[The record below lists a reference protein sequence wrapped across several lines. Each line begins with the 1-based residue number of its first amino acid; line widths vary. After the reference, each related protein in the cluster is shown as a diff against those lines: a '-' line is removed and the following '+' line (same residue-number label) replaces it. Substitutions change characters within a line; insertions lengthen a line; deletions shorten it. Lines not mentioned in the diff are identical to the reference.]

1 MLRGKQLICLSSID
15 WDFNWQG
22 HQEIM
27 TRFAAAGNHVL
38 FVENT
43 GIRAPQWPDA
53 PRLRQRM
60 RDWRKG
66 PGGIR
71 QVQDRI
77 YVCAPLVLPFP
88 HSHIAQRLNR
98 WLFLGHIRRWVKR
111 AEFGPPLLWTFLP
124 TRFSLEVV
132 QMLKPVS
139 VVYYCIAD
147 FEQLGPPHR
156 VQQSEADLLRR
167 ADVVF
172 AQGEVLANRCR
183 QVHKYEISIVPFGVN
198 VERFQQGLKTTPPT
212 DLKRIQGPKIG
223 YVGALQR
230 HVDSD
235 LLKALAARNPD
246 WHIVIVGPQTAESPD
261 VQREKHQNIHLL
273 GAKPHEALPHY
284 IAGFDVCLIPY
295 VLSDYT
301 RTVYPT
307 KLTEYLILGKP
318 VVSTP
323 LPEVLAFN
331 DRHGPIVATGSTPEA
346 FEAHIRAALAEGD
359 APREPRMAIAR
370 QYDWNTRAAAMSRV
384 IEDRMK
390 KDQIAR

>member
-1 MLRGKQLICLSSID
+1 MLRGKQIICLSSID

-27 TRFAAAGNHVL
+27 ARFAAAGNRVL

-43 GIRAPQWPDA
+43 GIRMPRWPDL
-53 PRLRQRM
+53 PRLQQRM
-60 RDWRKG
+60 QDWHKS

-71 QVQDRI
+71 QVQDNLH
-77 YVCAPLVLPFP
+77 VCAPLICPFP
-88 HSHIAQRLNR
+88 HSRVVQRLNR
-98 WLFLGHIRRWVKR
+98 WLFLDPIRRWVRR

-124 TRFSLEVV
+124 TRFSLEVIEA
-132 QMLKPVS
+132 LKPAS

-147 FEQLGPPHR
+147 FQELGPPHR
-156 VQQSEADLLRR
+156 VQRSESALLRR

-172 AQGEVLANRCR
+172 AQGEVLADRCR
-183 QVHKYEISIVPFGVN
+183 RGHPDEISIVPFGVN
-198 VERFQQGLKTTPPT
+198 IERFQQGLYDPIPAE
-212 DLKRIQGPKIG
+212 LQRIPGLRLG

-230 HVDSD
+230 HVDMA
-235 LLKALAARNPD
+235 LLNGIAARNPD
-246 WHIVIVGPQTAESPD
+246 WHIVIVGPQLADGPSAWQEAN
-261 VQREKHQNIHLL
+261 VHLL
-273 GAKPHEALPHY
+273 GAKSHEEIPRY

-301 RTVYPT
+301 QTVYPT

-331 DRHGPIVATGSTPEA
+331 QRHGAVVAIGNTLEV
-346 FEAHIRAALAEGD
+346 FEDRIRHALCEDDGK
-359 APREPRMAIAR
+359 RQQRIAIAH
-370 QYDWNTRAAAMSRV
+370 QYDWDTRLKAMSRV
-384 IEDRMK
+384 IEDRIEK
-390 KDQIAR
+390 AERIR

>member
-1 MLRGKQLICLSSID
+1 MLRGKQIICLSSID

-27 TRFAAAGNHVL
+27 TRFAAAGNSVL

-43 GIRAPQWPDA
+43 GIRMPRWPDL

-60 RDWRKG
+60 QDWCKG

-71 QVQDRI
+71 QVQNNL
-77 YVCAPLVLPFP
+77 YVCAPLVCPFP
-88 HSHIAQRLNR
+88 HSRLVQRINR
-98 WLFLGHIRRWVKR
+98 WLFLGHIRRWVR
-111 AEFGPPLLWTFLP
+111 PAEFGPPIIWTFLP
-124 TRFSLEVV
+124 TRFALEVIRAF
-132 QMLKPVS
+132 KPAS
-139 VVYYCIAD
+139 VAYYCIAD

-156 VQQSEADLLRR
+156 VQRSEAALLRR

-172 AQGEVLANRCR
+172 VQGEVLADRCR
-183 QVHKYEISIVPFGVN
+183 QAHEYDIPIVPFGVN
-198 VERFQQGLKTTPPT
+198 VERFQRGLNASIPA
-212 DLKRIQGPKIG
+212 DLQRIQGPKIG

-230 HVDSD
+230 HVDD
-235 LLKALAARNPD
+235 ALLKKLAARNPD
-246 WHIVIVGPQTAESPD
+246 WNFVIVGPQVTGSSKAWQE
-261 VQREKHQNIHLL
+261 RNIHLL
-273 GAKPHEALPHY
+273 GAKPHEEIPSY

-301 RTVYPT
+301 QTVYPT

-318 VVSTP
+318 VISTP

-331 DRHGPIVATGSTPEA
+331 ERHGPMAATGSTPEA
-346 FEAHIRAALAEGD
+346 FEQHIRDALAEGD
-359 APREPRMAIAR
+359 SGRQPRMAVAR
-370 QYDWNTRAAAMSRV
+370 QYDWDARVAAMSLV

-390 KDQIAR
+390 EDIRA